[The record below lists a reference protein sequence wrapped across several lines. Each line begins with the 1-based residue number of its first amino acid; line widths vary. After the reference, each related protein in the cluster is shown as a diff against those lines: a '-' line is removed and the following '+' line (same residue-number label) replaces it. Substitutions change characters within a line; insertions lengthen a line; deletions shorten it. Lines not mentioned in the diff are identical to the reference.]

1 VGFYINMQIGFLVFA
16 SIIGYTLIL
25 YFTRKTTP
33 SDSGD
38 HSHNFDGIEELNEPL
53 PAWWVWLFVLTIIY
67 SVVYLILY
75 PGLGDNTGF
84 LKWNSQKACTD
95 IIKQRDAQYQ
105 HIYLAYSKMRVEDL
119 STNLRALK
127 IGKSLFIN
135 NCSICHGLD
144 ARGGNGFPNLTNNKW
159 LYGGTPNEIRTSI
172 TNGRKGRMPPYGSVI
187 GGEDIL
193 ESTAYYVLS
202 LSTKDVPQNLTSTG
216 KLKFNTICSACHS
229 LNAKGNKFIGAPDLT
244 DPQWVYGGDFIDIK
258 NSIKNGRHGVMP
270 SHKDVLSKEQI
281 HILTAYIFSLNKI

>member
-1 VGFYINMQIGFLVFA
+1 MGFYINMQIGFLVFA
-16 SIIGYTLIL
+16 SIIGYTLLL
-25 YFTRKTTP
+25 YFTRKTTQ
-33 SDSGD
+33 SDSGE

-53 PAWWVWLFVLTIIY
+53 PAWWMWLFFLTIIY
-67 SVVYLILY
+67 SIVYLILY
-75 PGLGDNTGF
+75 PGLGDNKGF
-84 LKWNSQKACTD
+84 LKWNSQKACND
-95 IIKQRDAQYQ
+95 IIKKRDAQYQ
-105 HIYLAYSKMRVEDL
+105 HIYLAYSKMRIEDL

-159 LYGGTPNEIRTSI
+159 LYGGTPNEIKTTI

-202 LSTKDVPQNLTSTG
+202 LTIKEIPQELTATG
-216 KLKFNTICSACHS
+216 KLKFNTICSACHG

-244 DPQWVYGGDFIDIK
+244 DPQWVYGGDFIDVK

-281 HILTAYIFSLNKI
+281 HILTAYIFSLNKS